1 MFLDK
6 ILFKLGPVWN
16 ATLNPNFSVSFF
28 IFGPIFGIQGKV
40 IVYILL
46 MLLLLL
52 LLVPCVFVLKLLII
66 FCNVFLSCPFSQNI
80 SVRCSIAALK
90 YFSEQ
95 IFVALARNSL
105 IMLVIVSGGTFCT
118 FVRAGLRWT
127 STSYLPLLFFY
138 FYVQRVQ
145 IFFFIFIFYAKLN
158 VFVLFLQNAL
168 KFVRLFLRC
177 QLRLNIINIS
187 PIRFCFCLYVALY
200 FDLFENGFNQY
211 GRNITFS
218 IAKLV

>member
-1 MFLDK
+1 MFLHK
-6 ILFKLGPVWN
+6 IFFKLGPVWN

-40 IVYILL
+40 IVYFLL

-95 IFVALARNSL
+95 IFVPLARNPL
-105 IMLVIVSGGTFCT
+105 IMLVIVSEGIQEYGLICT
-118 FVRAGLRWT
+118 FARAGLRWT
-127 STSYLPLLFFY
+127 SNSYLPLLFFY

-158 VFVLFLQNAL
+158 VFFLFIQNVL
-168 KFVRLFLRC
+168 KFARLFLRC
-177 QLRLNIINIS
+177 ELRMNIINIS

-200 FDLFENGFNQY
+200 FDLFEDGFN
-211 GRNITFS
+211 
-218 IAKLV
+218 